1 MLWQAPEVEVFE
13 LCAANNISQIV
24 WSPLAQGLLTGKY
37 LPGQPP
43 PADSRR
49 AHDEMGE
56 SMGVLFDEAAAIE
69 AAQRLIPIAEGAGLS
84 MPTLALAWVL
94 RRSEL
99 ASAITGASRPGQV
112 HANAAAAGVKLPD
125 DVLKAVDDALG
136 DVPVTTP
143 TIAPFAKPGVL
154 HR

>member
-1 MLWQAPEVEVFE
+1 M
-13 LCAANNISQIV
+13 
-24 WSPLAQGLLTGKY
+24 
-37 LPGQPP
+37 
-43 PADSRR
+43 
-49 AHDEMGE
+49 
-56 SMGVLFDEAAAIE
+56 
-69 AAQRLIPIAEGAGLS
+69 
-84 MPTLALAWVL
+84 L

-99 ASAITGASRPGQV
+99 ASAITGASRPEQV

-143 TIAPFAKPGVL
+143 TIAPFATPGVM